1 MSPDTSTDPREPFAP
16 TLLSQSDVEQM
27 WRALM
32 QPLGWRGRALW
43 FVLVSPD
50 DRPLPRVCEIAELPD
65 RIEPANHALAAEVWR
80 DLLADIV
87 PGGRV
92 ALLLVRPGGGGP
104 TETDRAIAEGTYAAC
119 RAGGV
124 PLEVIHL
131 ATDEDVWPLPAD
143 AVLRPSA

>member
-1 MSPDTSTDPREPFAP
+1 MNTDSLEPFAP

-32 QPLGWRGRALW
+32 RPLGWRERALW
-43 FVLVSPD
+43 FVLVAAD

-65 RIEPANHALAAEVWR
+65 QIDGAGHAAAAELWR
-80 DLLADIV
+80 GLIADVV
-87 PGGRV
+87 PDGRV

-104 TETDRAIAEGTYAAC
+104 TDIDRAIAEGTYAAC
-119 RAGGV
+119 RAFGV

-131 ATDEDVWPLPAD
+131 ATDEDIWPLPAD
-143 AVLRPSA
+143 AVISRSA